1 MSIFTDELRAH
12 LEVANSVIN
21 IDEAVMSLANLALQ
35 TLKNGN
41 KILICGN
48 GGSAADAQ
56 HFAAELTGRYKSE
69 RISLPAIALTTDTS
83 AITAIGNDYGY
94 DEVFARQ
101 LSGVGNS
108 GDLLIGISTSGNS
121 TNILKA
127 LQIAKQK
134 GIKTAGLSGK
144 GGGEMNSLCD
154 INVVVPSNDTARI
167 QEMHILIIHTICA
180 AIDGAFKGSI

>member
-1 MSIFTDELRAH
+1 MSIFTDELKAH
-12 LEVANSVIN
+12 LEVANSVIS

-180 AIDGAFKGSI
+180 TIDGAF

>member
-1 MSIFTDELRAH
+1 MSIFTDELKAH
-12 LEVANSVIN
+12 LEVANSVIS
-21 IDEAVMSLANLALQ
+21 IDEMVMSLANLALQ

-134 GIKTAGLSGK
+134 DIKTAGLSGK

-180 AIDGAFKGSI
+180 AIDGAF